1 VATTSPERFA
11 ALTDAA
17 ITLIA
22 ELGMRGLT
30 HRAVDA
36 RAGLPAGTTSAYL
49 RTRKALIEAVVQRIA
64 DLDTADLTLREGLP
78 GPAPDLE
85 RPHPAGPAPDLGKPQ
100 SAGAA
105 PDQLGAQLAAAAPD
119 LEVLAVSIA
128 GVLDHWLTDGRART
142 LARYACLLEA
152 THHPELRPVLAY
164 GVAMRTQARLLLTAA
179 GAPDPE
185 RRGSHLV
192 AAVDGLLFD
201 RLAGAGSLAAPTPG
215 TAAGREDLTVAV
227 RALLRTAVTQ

>member
-17 ITLIA
+17 IALIA

-64 DLDTADLTLREGLP
+64 DLDTADLTIREGLP
-78 GPAPDLE
+78 GPTPDLE
-85 RPHPAGPAPDLGKPQ
+85 RPQPADAMPELEKAQPAG
-100 SAGAA
+100 
-105 PDQLGAQLAAAAPD
+105 AAPD

-152 THHPELRPVLAY
+152 THHPELRPILAY

-179 GAPDPE
+179 DAPDPE

-192 AAVDGLLFD
+192 AAIDGLLFD